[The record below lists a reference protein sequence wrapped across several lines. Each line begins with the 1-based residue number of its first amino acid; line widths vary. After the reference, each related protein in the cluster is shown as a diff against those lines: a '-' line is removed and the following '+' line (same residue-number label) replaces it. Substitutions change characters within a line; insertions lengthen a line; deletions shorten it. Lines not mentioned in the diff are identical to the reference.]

1 MLPTISGMSRLLGL
15 LIVLIAVPSA
25 GPLCGASPN
34 RTENIVLV
42 TVDGLRWQ
50 EVFGGIDQA
59 LMHAE
64 KAGMKDAGP
73 LRERLWHDS
82 AAERRKRLL
91 PFFWAELAQQGVVL
105 GNRNVGSTVRLSN
118 GIRVSYPGYSEI
130 LTGRAR
136 DDVVRGNDEIQN
148 PSPTVL
154 EVFRRHWELPRKQV
168 ALFASWSV
176 FQFIGEHT
184 PGSVFIN
191 AGYRALEGSGHSP
204 QAVRLGQMQF
214 DLLTP
219 WSSVRHDY
227 FTFELAME
235 HLRSAKPRVLYIAL
249 GETDDWAH
257 EGRYDRVL
265 ETAEYFDKCLKELWE
280 TLQSM
285 PQYKDKTSLVVT
297 TDHGRGGTLKDWTG
311 HGSSVEGAEFI
322 WIAAMGPDTEARGE
336 VSHREPYFQRDIAPT
351 LLQLAGI
358 DYRELDG
365 VEGKPIPVIAG
376 EVLGQKPQGV
386 VKAGP
391 LAMALDHAQHAANV
405 STQ

>member
-1 MLPTISGMSRLLGL
+1 MLPTISRMPRLLGL

-25 GPLCGASPN
+25 GPICGASPN

-42 TVDGLRWQ
+42 TADGLRWQ
-50 EVFGGIDQA
+50 EVFGGIDKS

-91 PFFWAELAQQGVVL
+91 PFFWGELAQQGVVL
-105 GNRNVGSTVRLSN
+105 GNRNAGSTVRLSN
-118 GIRVSYPGYSEI
+118 GIRISYPGYSEI

-191 AGYRALEGSGHSP
+191 AGYRALAGSDHSP
-204 QAVRLGQMQF
+204 QALRLGQVQF

-235 HLRSAKPRVLYIAL
+235 HLRMAKPRVLYIAL

-265 ETAEYFDKCLKELWE
+265 KTAEYFDKCLKELWE
-280 TLQSM
+280 TMQSM

-297 TDHGRGGTLKDWTG
+297 TDHGRGSTLKDWTG

-322 WIAAMGPDTEARGE
+322 WIAAIGPDTEARGE

-365 VEGKPIPVIAG
+365 VEGKPIAVIAG
-376 EVLGQKPQGV
+376 EVLGHEPQGV
-386 VKAGP
+386 VRTGP
-391 LAMALDHAQHAANV
+391 LAIALDHAQHAANA
-405 STQ
+405 STR

>member
-1 MLPTISGMSRLLGL
+1 MVPRISGVHHLFGL
-15 LIVLIAVPSA
+15 LLVLVA
-25 GPLCGASPN
+25 GPLFGASPS

-42 TVDGLRWQ
+42 TADGLRWQ
-50 EVFGGIDQA
+50 EVFGGIDES

-64 KAGMKDAGP
+64 KAGMKDAGL

-91 PFFWAELAQQGVVL
+91 PFFWGELARQGVVL
-105 GNRNVGSTVRLSN
+105 GNRNLGSTVRLSN
-118 GIRVSYPGYSEI
+118 SIRVSYPGYAEI

-136 DDVVRGNDEIQN
+136 DDVVRGNDKIQN

-154 EVFRRHWELPRKQV
+154 EVFRRHWRLSRKQV

-184 PGSVFIN
+184 PGSIFIN
-191 AGYRALEGSGHSP
+191 AGYRALAGSGHSP
-204 QAVRLGQMQF
+204 RALRLSEMQF

-235 HLRSAKPRVLYIAL
+235 HLRTAKPRVIYIAL

-257 EGRYDRVL
+257 ERRYDRVL
-265 ETAEYFDKCLKELWE
+265 ETAEYFDKCLRELWA

-297 TDHGRGGTLKDWTG
+297 TDHGRGSTLEDWTG

-322 WIAAMGPDTEARGE
+322 WIAAMGPDTAAHG
-336 VSHREPYFQRDIAPT
+336 VVHHSEPYFQRDVAPT

-358 DYRELDG
+358 DYRELAG
-365 VEGKPIPVIAG
+365 VEGKPIFVIAG
-376 EVLGQKPQGV
+376 EIPRQDAHGRKPHR
-386 VKAGP
+386 P
-391 LAMALDHAQHAANV
+391 
-405 STQ
+405 